1 LIEPSAPA
9 TDARDDAGRRRI
21 FLECT
26 STRRSR
32 YNTGIQRAVRNLVNA
47 SLTTP
52 GPWICSAIIYNGRY
66 FEPTGFIPAR
76 EEPVGVTRQRV
87 NAVDLLR
94 RVFHHVRAGF
104 IRFVPGAALRDAL
117 HSQRLEYGLRRVVY
131 ATRNAQRWLLSF
143 RANALPRA
151 EFRRDDVLVL
161 LDSTWSVDLTGELRR
176 ARATGAEIWVVVN
189 DLIPIDHPDLAPE
202 GTPILIDKWLR
213 RTVPY
218 AHGLLGIS
226 RAVADALR
234 TYLTQSGIARATPRV
249 DHFYLG
255 AGLDVMNSDPRRLPA
270 ITKAFER
277 PSSTSYL
284 VVGTIEPRKNHAMI
298 LNVFDSLWADG
309 IDTQLVIFGRLGW
322 RSDEL
327 VQRIREHPEL
337 GRRLAWFEAG
347 SDAELDYAYRHASA
361 LIFASRCEGFGL
373 PLVEAMQCGL
383 PALASDI
390 PVFREIGGD
399 YPVYFDPDD
408 AASLR
413 NAIRRFELRLSAGN
427 GMQRTARRWLSWPE
441 SARMLLEKVT
451 GSASSRL

>member
-1 LIEPSAPA
+1 LIEPSVPA
-9 TDARDDAGRRRI
+9 TDTRHDAGTRRV

-26 STRRSR
+26 NTRTSR

-52 GPWICSAIIYNGRY
+52 GPWICSAIVYNGRY
-66 FEPTGFIPAR
+66 FEPTGFISAR
-76 EEPVGVTRQRV
+76 DEPEGVTRQRA

-94 RVFHHVRAGF
+94 RIFHRARAGV
-104 IRFVPGAALRDAL
+104 IRFVPGTTLRDAL
-117 HSQRLEYGLRRVVY
+117 HSQRLEYGLRRAVY
-131 ATRNAQRWLLSF
+131 ATQNARRWLLSF
-143 RANALPRA
+143 RAKALPRT

-161 LDSTWSVDLTGELRR
+161 LDSTWSVDLTGELAR
-176 ARATGAEIWVVVN
+176 ASATGAEIWVVVN
-189 DLIPIDHPDLAPE
+189 DLIPIDYPDLAPE

-213 RTVPY
+213 RTVPCAY
-218 AHGLLGIS
+218 GLLCIS

-234 TYLTQSGIARATPRV
+234 KYLTQSGIGRV
-249 DHFYLG
+249 ALRIDHFYLG
-255 AGLDVMNSDPRRLPA
+255 AGLDIVNPDPRRLA
-270 ITKAFER
+270 VIMKAFER
-277 PSSTSYL
+277 PSGTAYL

-298 LNVFDSLWADG
+298 LDAFDSLWAEG
-309 IDTQLVIFGRLGW
+309 IDTRLVIFGRLGW

-327 VQRIREHPEL
+327 AQRIRAHPQL
-337 GRRLAWFEAG
+337 GRRLAWLEAG

-413 NAIRRFELRLSAGN
+413 DAIRRFELRLSAG
-427 GMQRTARRWLSWPE
+427 GAVQRTARRWLSWPE

-451 GSASSRL
+451 GLEARS